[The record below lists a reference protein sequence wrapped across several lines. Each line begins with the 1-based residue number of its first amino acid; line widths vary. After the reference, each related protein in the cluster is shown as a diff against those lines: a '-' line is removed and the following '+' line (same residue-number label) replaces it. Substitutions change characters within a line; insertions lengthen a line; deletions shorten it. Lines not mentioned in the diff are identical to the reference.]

1 MGYGVCQIIGHTYT
15 MTPALTALE
24 LKTATGGCGV
34 DIRIVIQTD
43 ALDKHEAWKTGR
55 WMVKQSEK

>member
-1 MGYGVCQIIGHTYT
+1 